1 MAGNDKKT
9 GSNPVDMIV
18 YGMMIA
24 AVVYVIVQCIL
35 GNNDALH
42 FKIVLGI
49 WIVAAVAVADYIG
62 PVLSGRISEV
72 SDKALRL
79 YMISS
84 ILDAAAYMGFYVCII
99 NISKTGEATHTQRE
113 AELQDLTIHGQ
124 LLALA
129 AQERRLAL
137 SH

>member
-9 GSNPVDMIV
+9 GLNPVDIIV

-49 WIVAAVAVADYIG
+49 WI
-62 PVLSGRISEV
+62 
-72 SDKALRL
+72 
-79 YMISS
+79 
-84 ILDAAAYMGFYVCII
+84 
-99 NISKTGEATHTQRE
+99 T
-113 AELQDLTIHGQ
+113 
-124 LLALA
+124 
-129 AQERRLAL
+129 
-137 SH
+137 